1 MIDYYNK
8 QINRLSLEI
17 NSIKKQA
24 NILALIRLIFFF
36 LLVGS
41 LYFTWEINSW
51 LSVFTGVIGIF
62 LFVRL
67 VHYFLDVKLKLSKL
81 ETQRDINMYEINL
94 LKGDFSKC
102 KNGVE
107 YLDVS
112 HSFAND
118 LDLFATNGV
127 FSLLNKTASPQGE
140 RQLASILLEGANDT
154 HFMNGAIEFLSKH
167 IDWTQRYRVT
177 GKLQN
182 REEGA
187 KFSMNQ
193 FDLSR
198 MHISNWMVWYQW
210 VMPCFSTLLFV
221 SFIFNLLSISMLA
234 MLIVI
239 GLFPVFRQMK
249 ISNIYF
255 KKISLFEVR
264 VDMLIERLKL
274 VDELRGNDSFF
285 DSLLAKV
292 NPEGNSEKELVLL
305 KKRIGQV
312 NMRLNVLVGLL
323 LNILFAWDIR
333 LRINIKKWGEANES
347 FISKIEEELSMIEV
361 YLSGATIRATFPETN
376 FAQFTTEASMKI
388 DAILHPLLAIKGGK
402 KNRFEL
408 DHNQKIMILT
418 GPNMAGKST
427 FLRSVGLAIVFA
439 NAGFPVFAKEIKLP
453 KMKLYTSMRT
463 ADDINSS
470 SSYFFAELSRLRI
483 IVDAIEI
490 NEKVFVLLDEILKGT
505 NSKDK
510 QEGSFKFMKKLQKLG
525 GLGIIAT
532 HDLSLCELD
541 KESSFF
547 NACFDSN
554 IEAEELS
561 FDYTLKE
568 GVCKNMNASFLLK
581 KMQLID

>member
-17 NSIKKQA
+17 NSFKKKV
-24 NILALIRLIFFF
+24 NTLVFIRLIFFF

-41 LYFTWEINSW
+41 VYFIWEINSW
-51 LSVFTGVIGIF
+51 LSLLIGGIGTF

-67 VHYFLDVKLKLSKL
+67 VHYFLDVKLMLSKL
-81 ETQRDINMYEINL
+81 ETQRDINVYEINL
-94 LKGDFSKC
+94 LQGDFTQC
-102 KNGVE
+102 KDGKE

-118 LDLFATNGV
+118 LDLFAIHGV
-127 FSLLNKTASPQGE
+127 FSMLNKTASPQGE
-140 RQLASILLEGANDT
+140 RQLASVLLGGASDT
-154 HFMNGAIEFLSKH
+154 QFMNGAITFLSKH

-187 KFSMNQ
+187 NYSMDQ

-198 MHISNWMVWYQW
+198 MPISNWMAWYQW
-210 VMPCFSTLLFV
+210 VMPCFSIFLFV
-221 SFIFNLLSISMLA
+221 AFILNLLSISMLA
-234 MLIVI
+234 MLLVV

-249 ISNIYF
+249 ISNVYF
-255 KKISLFEVR
+255 KKISLFEIR

-274 VDELRGNDSFF
+274 VDELRGNDGFF
-285 DSLLAKV
+285 DTLIKKV
-292 NPEGNSEKELVLL
+292 NPEGNSEKELLLL
-305 KKRIGQV
+305 KKRIRQV
-312 NMRLNVLVGLL
+312 NMRLNVLVGLI
-323 LNILFAWDIR
+323 LNIFFAWDIR
-333 LRINIKKWGEANES
+333 LRMNIKKWGEVNEL
-347 FISKIEEELSMIEV
+347 FLGKIEEELSMIEV
-361 YLSGATIRATFPETN
+361 YLSGATIRATFPETT
-376 FAQFTTEASMKI
+376 FAQFTTETLVHME
-388 DAILHPLLAIKGGK
+388 DVLHPLLAIKGGK
-402 KNRFEL
+402 ENRFEL
-408 DHNQKIMILT
+408 DDDQHFMILT

-483 IVDAIEI
+483 IVEAIET

-541 KESSFF
+541 KETSFF

-581 KMQLID
+581 KMQLVD